1 MRKLGGNL
9 VESSPSVEEVEKRLV
24 CRLRM
29 DGMGDIRS
37 FLGLLGL
44 LLRACSPVCIVDR
57 CVLQQGGKHK
67 HETHHK
73 SNSSACCLVVDPERD
88 PGQHDDEDRRQVS
101 LEHEVAD
108 VPLEFE
114 RQG

>member
-1 MRKLGGNL
+1 M
-9 VESSPSVEEVEKRLV
+9 
-24 CRLRM
+24 
-29 DGMGDIRS
+29 S

-44 LLRACSPVCIVDR
+44 LLCARSP
-57 CVLQQGGKHK
+57 
-67 HETHHK
+67 

-88 PGQHDDEDRRQVS
+88 PGQHDDEDRRQVR

-114 RQG
+114 RQR